1 MLPPRA
7 DVAAV
12 PPHTGQNLP
21 MLFLD
26 LNRVK
31 NLPITAVWEDFFANF
46 LGNENI
52 SAEIFYCRPKIKY
65 TATALK
71 TAAAKSAQSAAKT
84 VLRVFFMPTAP

>member
-1 MLPPRA
+1 MRKLPPRRAQALPPRA

-31 NLPITAVWEDFFANF
+31 NLPITAVWEDFFSKF
-46 LGNENI
+46 FRERKHK
-52 SAEIFYCRPKIKY
+52 CRKFS
-65 TATALK
+65 
-71 TAAAKSAQSAAKT
+71 TAAQK
-84 VLRVFFMPTAP
+84 